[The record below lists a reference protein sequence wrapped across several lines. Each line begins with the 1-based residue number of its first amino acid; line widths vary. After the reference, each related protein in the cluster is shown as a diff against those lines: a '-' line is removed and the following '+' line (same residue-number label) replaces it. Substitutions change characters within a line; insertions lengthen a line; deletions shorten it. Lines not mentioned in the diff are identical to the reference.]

1 MKAPE
6 PTPTTPAAPVADAA
20 PTAALSLSAL
30 PGDSQL
36 HSMREYL
43 AEMMRV
49 DLSPLHPDKPLHYRA
64 ALRMVPGAS
73 WGSSQASPVRTTRT
87 AALCKDGQD
96 DLMLVMPSAP
106 MTIEQPGHSALRIQ
120 PGDAVLLSQARPLQI
135 VLEEA
140 GESWALRVP
149 HRDMARMLPRLSSA
163 PVLAL
168 RQGTPMLQLLQR
180 FGRLLES
187 EPLQGAASQ
196 QLAARQLQEMLA
208 VAVGQSPDFAAWAEQ
223 HSLAAARLQAV
234 RADIAA
240 HLGASRLSL
249 EWLAARQGISAR
261 HLQRL
266 LAAQGTSYQ
275 DAVRHARLE
284 AARALLQAPRNAG
297 LSITAIA
304 HACGFSEA
312 SALSRAFR
320 QHYGMT
326 PGQARWEGGM
336 GAKK

>member
-1 MKAPE
+1 MKAPV
-6 PTPTTPAAPVADAA
+6 PAPTTQAAPAADAA

-49 DLSPLHPDKPLHYRA
+49 DLAPLHPDQPLHYRA

-106 MTIEQPGHSALRIQ
+106 MTIEQPGQSALRIQ

-187 EPLQGAASQ
+187 DPLQGAASQ
-196 QLAARQLQEMLA
+196 RLAARQ
-208 VAVGQSPDFAAWAEQ
+208 Q
-223 HSLAAARLQAV
+223 HSLAVARLQAV

-240 HLGASRLSL
+240 HLSTSRLSL

>member
-1 MKAPE
+1 
-6 PTPTTPAAPVADAA
+6 
-20 PTAALSLSAL
+20 
-30 PGDSQL
+30 
-36 HSMREYL
+36 MREYL
-43 AEMMRV
+43 AELMRV
-49 DLSPLHPDKPLHYRA
+49 DLAPLHPDKPLHYRA
-64 ALRMVPGAS
+64 GLRMVPGAI
-73 WGSSQASPVRTTRT
+73 WGSSQSSPVHTTRT

-106 MTIEQPGHSALRIQ
+106 MTIEQPGQSVLRIQ
-120 PGDAVLLSQARPLQI
+120 PGDAVLVSQARPMQI
-135 VLEEA
+135 ILEEA

-149 HRDMARMLPRLSSA
+149 HRDLARMLPRVSSA

-168 RQGTPMLQLLQR
+168 RQGTPMLQLLRR
-180 FGRLLES
+180 FGQLLES
-187 EPLQGAASQ
+187 DPLQGAASQ
-196 QLAARQLQEMLA
+196 HLAARQLQEMLA

-223 HSLAAARLQAV
+223 HSLATVRLQAV

-240 HLGASRLSL
+240 HLGTSRLSL
-249 EWLAARQGISAR
+249 DWLASRQGISAR

-275 DAVRHARLE
+275 DVLRQARLE
-284 AARALLQAPRNAG
+284 AARALLQAPRTAS

-312 SALSRAFR
+312 SALSRAFK

-326 PGQARWEGGM
+326 PGQARWEAGM